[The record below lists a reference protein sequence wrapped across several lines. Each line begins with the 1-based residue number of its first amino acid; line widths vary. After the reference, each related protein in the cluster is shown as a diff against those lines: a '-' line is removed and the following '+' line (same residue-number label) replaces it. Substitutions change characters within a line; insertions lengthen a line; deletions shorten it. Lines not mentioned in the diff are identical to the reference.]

1 MFIHITAKKNEPVLL
16 PLSLSLEKNPARKD
30 SVPELV
36 WGDTLCPEVFAQG
49 HIKALS
55 SDGAQ
60 SDNSQVH
67 RQELHVL
74 GFFG

>member
-1 MFIHITAKKNEPVLL
+1 MFIHITTKKTEPVLL
-16 PLSLSLEKNPARKD
+16 PLSLSLEKNSAWKD

-36 WGDTLCPEVFAQG
+36 WGDTWYPEVFTQNY
-49 HIKALS
+49 IKALL

-67 RQELHVL
+67 RQELHVS